1 MRRNSWIALSF
12 GVMLVAGAAFAHDGD
27 RDARTDGTAER
38 AAPGVLERGLA
49 RLERAVARLEARL
62 AGRGG
67 SMGGCADRMAGG
79 GMMGGG
85 MMGGSQPNGRWRSSP
100 GK

>member
-1 MRRNSWIALSF
+1 MRKRTWMALTF
-12 GVMLVAGAAFAHDGD
+12 GALLVTRVALAHDEAREARGD
-27 RDARTDGTAER
+27 RPGR
-38 AAPGVLERGLA
+38 AAPGVIERGLE

-67 SMGGCADRMAGG
+67 SMDGCADMMAGG

-85 MMGGSQPNGRWRSSP
+85 MMGGSQPNERWRSSP
-100 GK
+100 SR

>member
-1 MRRNSWIALSF
+1 MRKTTWIALTISSVLAA
-12 GVMLVAGAAFAHDGD
+12 GVAWAHDEGSEA
-27 RDARTDGTAER
+27 RDIRAER
-38 AAPGVLERGLA
+38 AAPGVLERGLE

-67 SMGGCADRMAGG
+67 SMDGCADMMSGG

-85 MMGGSQPNGRWRSSP
+85 MMGGSQPNERWRSSP
-100 GK
+100 SR